1 MSQKKVWFVTGS
13 SKGFGLA
20 LVKTL
25 VDRGYKVA
33 ATSRVVRDLE
43 LSVGL
48 HDNFFPLQMDLTND
62 SDVKTAIDA
71 TIKRF
76 GRLDVV
82 VNNAGYCQVGPIE
95 EVPDHLIRQNF
106 EVNVFGTLNV
116 IRHALPQLR
125 KQRSGHIFNI
135 SSIAGYQGMAA
146 TGVYSATKFAV
157 DGMSESLAQEVAPL
171 GIFVTSVK
179 PGFFRTNFFSE
190 GSIRAGGNPIADYE
204 TIRKNQESGIRS
216 YDKNQPGDPNK
227 GMDVLIRVSESE
239 YPPVHLF
246 LGADAYGV
254 ADQKVA
260 NVKQEMQFWKYLA
273 TKTDF

>member
-1 MSQKKVWFVTGS
+1 M
-13 SKGFGLA
+13 
-20 LVKTL
+20 
-25 VDRGYKVA
+25 DRGYKVA

-43 LSVGL
+43 LTVGL
-48 HDNFFPLQMDLTND
+48 HDNFFPLQMDLTDD

-106 EVNVFGTLNV
+106 EVNVFGTFNV

-204 TIRKNQESGIRS
+204 TIRKIRNPASGGI
-216 YDKNQPGDPNK
+216 PNK

-246 LGADAYGV
+246 LGADARP
-254 ADQKVA
+254 KLIF
-260 NVKQEMQFWKYLA
+260 EITSM
-273 TKTDF
+273 KTPRRLILEEDHCERGMLGLKNFLWESCWIDL